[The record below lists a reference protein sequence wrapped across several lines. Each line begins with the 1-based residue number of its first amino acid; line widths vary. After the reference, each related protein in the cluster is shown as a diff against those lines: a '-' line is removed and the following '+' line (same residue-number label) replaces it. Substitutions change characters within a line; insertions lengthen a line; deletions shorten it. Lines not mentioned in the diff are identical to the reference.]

1 MAKSKQKPSTTQ
13 LLTVP
18 PGPVDL
24 TSYDTRAKP
33 GFSGNK
39 KKGTAALAAMGE
51 ELSDLQERLFAEGIS
66 GGSRRVL
73 LVMQGM
79 DTSGKGGIIR
89 HSLGLVDPQGLHIKS
104 FKAPTPAELRHDFL
118 WRGGGAAPQTGCAL

>member
-24 TSYDTRAKP
+24 ASYDTRAKP

-39 KKGTAALAAMGE
+39 KQGTAALAAMGR
-51 ELSDLQERLFAEGIS
+51 ELSDLQEGLFPEGV
-66 GGSRRVL
+66 GGGPRRVV
-73 LVMQGM
+73 LVLQGM
-79 DTSGKGGIIR
+79 DPSGKARIIR
-89 HSLGLVDPQGLHIKS
+89 HALGLVHPPGVRIKS
-104 FKAPTPAELRHDFL
+104 FKARS
-118 WRGGGAAPQTGCAL
+118 